1 MRRVLI
7 DQSLSKILVRSSHVD
22 LPAYGSRAACTVCLL
37 STCSM
42 NGYIYVCLMNVNID
56 RIYVKSSP
64 PTLFKPSHKLQQR
77 TVYKDD
83 FTTQSRDVSIMPKEQ
98 MGSGEPV
105 DGEKDGH
112 VRNIVKHEH
121 GHHAHGYAKEVDA
134 PRKEAFGPHEALEA
148 LPQRL
153 VRG

>member
-1 MRRVLI
+1 
-7 DQSLSKILVRSSHVD
+7 
-22 LPAYGSRAACTVCLL
+22 
-37 STCSM
+37 M

-105 DGEKDGH
+105 DGKKDGH

-134 PRKEAFGPHEALEA
+134 PRKEAFGPHEAFEA